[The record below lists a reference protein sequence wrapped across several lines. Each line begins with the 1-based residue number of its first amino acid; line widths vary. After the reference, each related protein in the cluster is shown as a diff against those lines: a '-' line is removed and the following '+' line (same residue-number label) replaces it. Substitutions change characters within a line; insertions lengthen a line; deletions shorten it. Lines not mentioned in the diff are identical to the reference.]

1 MIGGARTSTHVRLG
15 RSVAIANPSQM
26 AGYAERRHQPLPL
39 GPFRS
44 RLAIQVGH
52 RSKDVEAAVDVEDF
66 AGDAA

>member
-1 MIGGARTSTHVRLG
+1 M
-15 RSVAIANPSQM
+15 AIANPSQM
-26 AGYAERRHQPLPL
+26 AGYAERRQPLPL
-39 GPFRS
+39 RPFRS